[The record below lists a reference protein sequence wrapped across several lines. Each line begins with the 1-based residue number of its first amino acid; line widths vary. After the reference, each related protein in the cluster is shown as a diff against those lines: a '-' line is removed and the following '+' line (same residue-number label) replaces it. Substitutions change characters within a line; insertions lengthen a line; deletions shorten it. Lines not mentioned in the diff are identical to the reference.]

1 MANKGKTLPLTD
13 KMKQNAEAKQNKR
26 LQAMG
31 LTEAEATQLQTE
43 VKAEAEEKKQK
54 RTRPDRKEALT
65 VHTEPGENRKYI
77 SHSMQ
82 IASLPIID
90 TNDPKQVESRVYDY
104 FTICADNDM
113 KPSFVGLAL
122 AFGVDRVT
130 LWKWVNGVENNKSQ
144 EVRNIIKMATTILNN
159 QMEDYI
165 QNGKINVVAGIFLSK
180 NHYAYKDQS
189 EVVLTPNQVTEQTE
203 STLLEASELLP
214 ED

>member
-1 MANKGKTLPLTD
+1 MPNKGKTLPLTE
-13 KMKQNAEAKQNKR
+13 KLKNNAEQKQRNR

-31 LTEAEATQLQTE
+31 LTEEEAISLQAEA
-43 VKAEAEEKKQK
+43 KAEAEEKKQK

-90 TNDPKQVESRVYDY
+90 TNDPKQVENRVYDY

-122 AFGVDRVT
+122 SLGIDRTT
-130 LWKWVNGVENNKSQ
+130 LWKWVNGVENNKPQ
-144 EVRNIIKMATTILNN
+144 EVRNVIKMATTILNN

-189 EVVLTPNQVTEQTE
+189 EVVLTPNQVTESTE
-203 STLLEASELLP
+203 SNLIEESDLLP
-214 ED
+214 DD